1 METISHERDAIGR
14 RAEHPPALLPQELLL
29 PETPGLRDLLTE
41 AYEEEKQKLVDR
53 GVHPDLVT
61 AMARSK
67 VEARPFA

>member
-1 METISHERDAIGR
+1 MSKPRSVDVRKIPRHCCPKNCCCRKL
-14 RAEHPPALLPQELLL
+14 PACEAV
-29 PETPGLRDLLTE
+29 TE
-41 AYEEEKQKLVDR
+41 AYKEEKQKLLDR